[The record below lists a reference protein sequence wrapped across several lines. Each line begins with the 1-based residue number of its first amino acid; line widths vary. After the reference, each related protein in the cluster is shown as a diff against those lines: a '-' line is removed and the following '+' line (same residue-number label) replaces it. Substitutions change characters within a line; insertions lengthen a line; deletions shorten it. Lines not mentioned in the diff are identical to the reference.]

1 MLNLLKLF
9 LSDFC
14 SKDGL
19 ETPGTW
25 AKAIVS
31 AKLLPEIT
39 EAKNKGPG
47 RGPGSLFSFS
57 RWRAGDPEKVKMA
70 SLKP

>member
-39 EAKNKGPG
+39 EAKNEGPG
-47 RGPGSLFSFS
+47 RGPGNLFLFPDGEQEIQKKS
-57 RWRAGDPEKVKMA
+57 RWQA
-70 SLKP
+70 